1 MSRMVE
7 NEKNV
12 TFEQT
17 EQNDEQEVIDRLRS
31 DFQQFND
38 ISHKYENKE
47 ISAKEYKSVSQ
58 GFGDYL
64 QRDNHQMLRI
74 RIPGGRM
81 TPDMVGTILDVCG
94 YYDIEAVKIST
105 GQALQLHD
113 LSPHE
118 GRRLIL
124 RLLDAG
130 IVTRGSGGDNP
141 NNITASALSGVE
153 RGEYF
158 DVQPYAKAAD
168 EYLLRYTGTAPLPR
182 KFKIGFASAP
192 TPEIHAT
199 MKDIGFL
206 ANRDHTF
213 DVYAAGGLGIRP
225 MLGLRVAEHVPPEKM
240 LYHLRTMLDIYMENG
255 NYKSRGKARSRFLQE
270 TMGVDG
276 FTNAYRAHL
285 QEVMEEGQLD
295 LHVTEP
301 VVTKTGDGSTARG
314 FRVIPQRQ
322 EGLYAVSYHPAGG
335 YLPLDHLKDIYTYI
349 KDRDGME
356 IRLATTGGL
365 YIINC
370 TGNEANDLLKLTE
383 GGAESDIENSVC
395 CVGHT
400 RCDIGPADS
409 QGLLADCLDAVRK
422 EHFSPHTLPRMRISG
437 CPSSCAAQNI
447 AAIGWRGLKR
457 KDADGTPKD
466 AYFFSYG
473 GSAVP
478 GHENL
483 ADGKIIL
490 FADQIPAF
498 LVELGRRVEKT
509 GLSFSQWL
517 PDHEEELVELAKKY
531 AI

>member
-1 MSRMVE
+1 MSEDSKVI
-7 NEKNV
+7 EK
-12 TFEQT
+12 
-17 EQNDEQEVIDRLRS
+17 LRS
-31 DFQQFND
+31 DFEQFND

-47 ISAKEYKSVSQ
+47 ITAKEYKSVAQ

-81 TPDMVGTILDVCG
+81 TPKMAGTILDVCS
-94 YYDIEAVKIST
+94 YYGIEAVKIST

-192 TPEIHAT
+192 TPETHIT

-206 ANRDHTF
+206 ANRDQTF
-213 DVYAAGGLGIRP
+213 DVYAAGGLGFKP
-225 MLGLRVAEHVPPEKM
+225 MLAVRVAEHVDPEKV

-255 NYKSRGKARSRFLQE
+255 NYKMRSKARSRFLQE
-270 TMGVDG
+270 SMGVDG
-276 FTNAYRAHL
+276 FKEAYKNHL
-285 QEVMEEGQLD
+285 EEVLGEDQLD
-295 LHVTEP
+295 IHVTEQT
-301 VVTKTGDGSTARG
+301 VTKKGDGSAAEG
-314 FRVIPQRQ
+314 FRVIPQKQ
-322 EGLYAVSYHPAGG
+322 AGLYAVSYHPAGG
-335 YLPLDHLKDIYTYI
+335 YLPLDHLRKVYEYI
-349 KDRDGME
+349 RDRDGME

-365 YIINC
+365 YVINC
-370 TGNEANDLLKLTE
+370 TGTEAQEVLALTE

-409 QGLLADCLDAVRK
+409 QGLLRDCIAAVKK
-422 EHFSPHTLPRMRISG
+422 EHFSTHTLPRMRISG

-447 AAIGWRGLKR
+447 ADIGWRGTKK
-457 KDADGTPKD
+457 KDSEGKLQD
-466 AYFFSYG
+466 AYVLFCG

-478 GHENL
+478 GHEIL
-483 ADGKIIL
+483 SDGKITL
-490 FADQIPAF
+490 MASQIPLF
-498 LVELGRRVEKT
+498 LVDLGRAIEPT
-509 GLSFSQWL
+509 GLTFSQWL
-517 PDHEEELVELAKKY
+517 PGHEEELVGLANKY
-531 AI
+531 AV